1 MGYAKK
7 RRGRRLTK
15 PWRHYAILGAC
26 AELNGRMP
34 PNTVARHT
42 MRAMSISFSSLPAIA
57 SSLLRDSGATN
68 IACMQAPARM
78 LTSNIEHDG
87 PGIMYWFIPACHFEN
102 RLRPPCTLKSSAEII
117 CRAPPLSP
125 RSGCRWRRHAHR
137 IPYGCRVRRSHLR
150 VQFLLASLPT
160 DMSNLSDTGS
170 KGWGCFP

>member
-26 AELNGRMP
+26 AECNGGMP
-34 PNTVARHT
+34 PNAAVRHAVRT
-42 MRAMSISFSSLPAIA
+42 MPIAFSGLVAIA
-57 SSLLRDSGATN
+57 SSLARDSGATN
-68 IACMQAPARM
+68 TVCMQVPACMLAS
-78 LTSNIEHDG
+78 SNVHDG
-87 PGIMYWFIPACHFEN
+87 LGIMYWFITACHFEN